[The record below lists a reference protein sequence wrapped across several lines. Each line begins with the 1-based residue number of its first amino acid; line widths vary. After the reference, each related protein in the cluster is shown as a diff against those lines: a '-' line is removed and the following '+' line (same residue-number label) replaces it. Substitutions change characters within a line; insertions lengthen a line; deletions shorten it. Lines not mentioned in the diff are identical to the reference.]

1 MLVLEKTD
9 GAIKNRQSKNLFS
22 VLHYGYHD
30 GNVYA
35 YSFRSLGIVALIHSE
50 VYELRYLTWFIRY
63 MFSHLQFLNQ
73 VIFFY

>member
-22 VLHYGYHD
+22 VLHYG

-50 VYELRYLTWFIRY
+50 VYELRCLTWFIRY
-63 MFSHLQFLNQ
+63 IFSTFT
-73 VIFFY
+73 VPKSRFFFFFY